1 VGGWGNG
8 GRSSAA
14 TPELLHAVVDPPPP
28 MRSPP
33 VPTGPHLEVIAGL
46 RLGVAAG
53 RGRSAP
59 AAGSH
64 AGYGRPASA
73 PST

>member
-1 VGGWGNG
+1 MVGEAARQH
-8 GRSSAA
+8 RSFYMPSL
-14 TPELLHAVVDPPPP
+14 TPHEVT
-28 MRSPP
+28 
-33 VPTGPHLEVIAGL
+33 TGPHLEVIAGL